1 MEGHES
7 NCMGMFTERILL
19 SMIRWCYT
27 ARLEL
32 PVSMAHELTAWL
44 LDNREMEL
52 STQLSERLQ
61 APGWSTPSPAPSSL
75 SVAGFSEEG
84 R

>member
-1 MEGHES
+1 MEGHVS

-32 PVSMAHELTAWL
+32 PISMAHELTAWL

-52 STQLSERLQ
+52 STRLSGRIQ
-61 APGWSTPSPAPSSL
+61 ASGWSTPSSAPSSQPV
-75 SVAGFSEEG
+75 SGFSEEDG
-84 R
+84 